1 MRCSPTCPSPR
12 TWRTDSS
19 GRGSPRPRCA
29 AASRRCWRPSD
40 SPARRRRAPPSSRA
54 GQRQRVALAR
64 AIVKRPRLLLLD
76 EPLSALDRKVRA
88 EMQLELK
95 RLQHEVGI
103 TFVVVTHD
111 QEEAMSMAD
120 RIAVMHDGRVQQV
133 DTPVDLYQQPA
144 NTFVADFI
152 GSSNSF
158 TGTRTDDGRRRA
170 GARGPA
176 RTLRRHR
183 AGRGGGAGD
192 PPRGHSASSPRVEG
206 RLTGTVLDTQFY
218 GGRSTI
224 AVDITGHASPVTHHR
239 PGHGA
244 GAPGHR
250 RRPVLGAG
258 PGRRPPRAGLIA
270 ADDPAQPPDGRR
282 PARRRPPSLLDGPS
296 GRPASRHR
304 RSWAAPP
311 ATCWSW
317 AAA

>member
-1 MRCSPTCPSPR
+1 MAGFEQP
-12 TWRTDSS
+12 DSGTITMPGTGGGSEVDLCALPPERRPINLMFQSYALFPHMSVAKNVAYGLEREGLPKAEVRSRVEEVLATVGLTGKTKARPAQLS
-19 GRGSPRPRCA
+19 G
-29 AASRRCWRPSD
+29 
-40 SPARRRRAPPSSRA
+40 

-158 TGTRTDDGRRRA
+158 TGTRTDDGVDVPGLGVLLGRA
-170 GARGPA
+170 SDIAPGEESVLVIRPEDLSLVA
-176 RTLRRHR
+176 
-183 AGRGGGAGD
+183 AG
-192 PPRGHSASSPRVEG
+192 EG

-224 AVDITGHASPVTHHR
+224 AVDITGHASPVTITAQGTAPVHR
-239 PGHGA
+239 GT
-244 GAPGHR
+244 
-250 RRPVLGAG
+250 VVDL
-258 PGRRPPRAGLIA
+258 
-270 ADDPAQPPDGRR
+270 
-282 PARRRPPSLLDGPS
+282 
-296 GRPASRHR
+296 
-304 RSWAAPP
+304 SWAADR
-311 ATCWSW
+311 AVILR
-317 AAA
+317 AQG